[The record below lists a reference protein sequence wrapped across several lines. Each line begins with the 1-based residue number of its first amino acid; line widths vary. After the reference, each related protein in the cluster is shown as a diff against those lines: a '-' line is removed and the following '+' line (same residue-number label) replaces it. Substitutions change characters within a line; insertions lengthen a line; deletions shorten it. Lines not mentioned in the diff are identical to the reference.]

1 MVSKLL
7 LATEECFF
15 KATDENESPDIV
27 GRLKEHYY
35 EIKAGIGLYKSPK
48 LYGAFPTDAYSHSP
62 GNAGVKQPG
71 MTGQVK
77 EDIISRM
84 GELGVRISCGS
95 IFFDPKLIDE
105 REFLTKEKLF
115 TYYSLDGEKEELL
128 LKPHQLGFTIC
139 QKPVVYTFS
148 DDEKVTVYF
157 NNGQKNVIVGNTID
171 EPLSSWIFSRSG
183 EVELIEVMIKK

>member
-1 MVSKLL
+1 
-7 LATEECFF
+7 
-15 KATDENESPDIV
+15 
-27 GRLKEHYY
+27 
-35 EIKAGIGLYKSPK
+35 
-48 LYGAFPTDAYSHSP
+48 
-62 GNAGVKQPG
+62 
-71 MTGQVK
+71 
-77 EDIISRM
+77 M
-84 GELGVRISCGS
+84 GELGVRISDGS

-115 TYYSLDGEKEELL
+115 TYYSLDGEKQELL